1 MRRPAFA
8 LILLALAALVCAP
21 DIARRF
27 MDIDAPWLGWLQVAL
42 MAAGVILAARARLC
56 DAGKPEG
63 WLWQALLIVTPIY
76 ALFASPVAGLLPIP
90 SQLSTLALIGANGIV
105 FGGLI
110 LLGLLPSGSG
120 DKAAKPRHATG
131 YGEVDS
137 GVSPFLA
144 TSPSHKSGHTS
155 DSSGSDAHSSADSG
169 DGGGDGGGGD

>member
-8 LILLALAALVCAP
+8 LFLFTLAALVCAP

-27 MDIDAPWLGWLQVAL
+27 MDIDAPWLGWVQVAL
-42 MAAGVILAARARLC
+42 MAAGVIFAARARLG
-56 DAGKPEG
+56 DVGKPEG

-110 LLGLLPSGSG
+110 LLGLLPSESG
-120 DKAAKPRHATG
+120 DKAVKPRHATG
-131 YGEVDS
+131 SGEVDS
-137 GVSPFLA
+137 GVSPLLA

-155 DSSGSDAHSSADSG
+155 DSSGPESHSSADSG